1 MRVSYKPHLK
11 EFFLRD
17 LTEGKEGTLI
27 LNFALPML
35 AGNVFQQMYNVVD
48 SIIIGKVLGKEALAA
63 VGANFPLIFALISF
77 VVGIAIGSTVIISQ
91 YFGAK
96 QMDRVKRT
104 IDTLYIFM
112 FFASIIITTV
122 GILTSKYIFQ
132 LISLP
137 DDVIPLA
144 IDYFTVYATGFI
156 FFFGFQ
162 GTSAILRGLGDSKT
176 PLYFLIISTL
186 TNIGLDLFF
195 VIGLGWGVKGVALA
209 TVIAQAGAFFTIVWY
224 LNRYH
229 SFLDFSPLK
238 MRFDK
243 EIFKKSLKIGLPTGF
258 QQTFVSLGFLALY
271 RIVNMFGT
279 PTIAA
284 YTIAMRIDMFAA
296 MPAMNFSAAL
306 STFVGQNIGAN
317 KFERIGRGLNSTLG
331 MTSIISVTVTILAM
345 FFAEPLMYLFT
356 NDAEVVA
363 VGKQYIY
370 VVSGFYIVFSTMF
383 IINGVLRGAGD
394 TFFPMII
401 TILSL
406 WVIRIPASY
415 LLSLKMGTLGIWWGI
430 PVAWAFGVIASY
442 IYYKTGRWKSK
453 VVVKYNKAV

>member
-1 MRVSYKPHLK
+1 
-11 EFFLRD
+11 
-17 LTEGKEGTLI
+17 
-27 LNFALPML
+27 ML
-35 AGNVFQQMYNVVD
+35 AGNVFQQLYNVVD

-77 VVGIAIGSTVIISQ
+77 VVGIAIGATVIISQ

-96 QMDRVKRT
+96 KLDQVKRT

-112 FFASIIITTV
+112 FFAAILITTV
-122 GILTSKYIFQ
+122 GILTSKYIFK

-137 DDVIPLA
+137 EDVIGLA
-144 IDYFTVYATGFI
+144 VDYFNVYAMGFI

-162 GTSAILRGLGDSKT
+162 GTSAVLRGLGDSKT

-186 TNIGLDLFF
+186 TNIGFDLFF
-195 VIGLGWGVKGVALA
+195 VLVLGWGVKGVALA
-209 TVIAQAGAFFTIVWY
+209 TVIAQAGAFFTIIWY

-238 MRFDK
+238 MKFDRD
-243 EIFKKSLKIGLPTGF
+243 IFKKSLKIGLPTGF

-317 KFERIGRGLNSTLG
+317 RFERIGRGLNSTLV
-331 MTSIISVTVTILAM
+331 MTSIISVAVTMLAVS
-345 FFAEPLMYLFT
+345 FAKPLMYMFT
-356 NDAEVVA
+356 NDPEVVD
-363 VGKQYIY
+363 VGIQYIY

-394 TFFPMII
+394 TLFPMII

-415 LLSLKMGTLGIWWGI
+415 FLSLKIGTLGIWWGI

-442 IYYKTGRWKSK
+442 IYYKTGKWKSK
-453 VVVKYNKAV
+453 AVVKHQKGS

>member
-1 MRVSYKPHLK
+1 MKN
-11 EFFLRD
+11 
-17 LTEGKEGTLI
+17 LTEGKEGKLI

-96 QMDRVKRT
+96 QMDKVKRT

-112 FFASIIITTV
+112 FFASILITTV
-122 GILTSKYIFQ
+122 GILTSKYIFK

-137 DDVIPLA
+137 DDVIGLA
-144 IDYFTVYATGFI
+144 VNYFNVYAIGFI

-195 VIGLGWGVKGVALA
+195 VMVLGWGVEGVALA
-209 TVIAQAGAFFTIVWY
+209 TVIAQAGAFFTIIWY

-238 MRFDK
+238 MRFDR

-317 KFERIGRGLNSTLG
+317 KFERINRGLNATLG
-331 MTSIISVTVTILAM
+331 MSSIISVIVTILAM

-356 NDAEVVA
+356 NDQEVVE

-370 VVSGFYIVFSTMF
+370 VVSGFYIIFSTMF
-383 IINGVLRGAGD
+383 VLSGVLRGAGD

-415 LLSLKMGTLGIWWGI
+415 FLSLTMGAVGIWWGI
-430 PVAWAFGVIASY
+430 PVAWVFGVTASY
-442 IYYKTGRWKSK
+442 VYYKTGRWKLK
-453 VVVKYNKAV
+453 AVVKHKTP

>member
-1 MRVSYKPHLK
+1 M
-11 EFFLRD
+11 RD
-17 LTEGKEGTLI
+17 LTEGKEGKLI

-96 QMDRVKRT
+96 QMDWVKRT

-112 FFASIIITTV
+112 FFATIIITTV

-144 IDYFTVYATGFI
+144 VDYFTVYATGFI

-415 LLSLKMGTLGIWWGI
+415 FLSLKIGTLGIWWGI
-430 PVAWAFGVIASY
+430 PVAWVFGVIASY
-442 IYYKTGRWKSK
+442 VYYKTGRWKSK
-453 VVVKYNKAV
+453 AVVKHDKKAF

>member
-453 VVVKYNKAV
+453 AVVKYNKAI